1 MLLRIIY
8 SLLLFISVSSFSL
21 AQTSID
27 WETLSDVK
35 FEVKYDEKVGISY
48 EEATF
53 GPGVIPLDGQQ
64 VALTGYMIPLDG
76 FGVAY
81 ALSRNPNSSCF
92 FCGGAGPETVVE
104 LKLKPTAMRR
114 YRTDD
119 RLLFKG
125 TLQLS
130 RSNAD
135 NFTYVLLNAE
145 PVN

>member
-1 MLLRIIY
+1 MCSFV
-8 SLLLFISVSSFSL
+8 SLSL
-21 AQTSID
+21 AQTTID
-27 WETLSDVK
+27 WGTLSDVV
-35 FEVKYDEKVGISY
+35 FEVKYDENVGISY

-53 GPGVIPLDGQQ
+53 GPGVIPLEGQE
-64 VALTGYMIPLDG
+64 VAITGYMIPLDG

-92 FCGGAGPETVVE
+92 FCGGAGPETVIE
-104 LKLKPTAMRR
+104 LKLKPNAMRR

-119 RLLFKG
+119 RLLFRG
-125 TLQLS
+125 TLQIN

-135 NFTYVLLNAE
+135 NFTYVMLNAE

>member
-21 AQTSID
+21 GQTSID

-53 GPGVIPLDGQQ
+53 GPGVIPLDGQE

>member
-53 GPGVIPLDGQQ
+53 GPGVIPLDGQE

>member
-130 RSNAD
+130 ISNAD

>member
-1 MLLRIIY
+1 MYLR
-8 SLLLFISVSSFSL
+8 SLMSFLFVLSVTTLIHS
-21 AQTSID
+21 QTTID
-27 WETLSDVK
+27 WAVLSDVK
-35 FEVKYDEKVGISY
+35 FEVKYDKEIGISF

-53 GPGVIPLDGQQ
+53 GPGIVPLDGQQ

-92 FCGGAGPETVVE
+92 FCGGAGPETVIE
-104 LKLKPTAMRR
+104 LKLKPAAMRR

-125 TLQLS
+125 ILQIN
-130 RSNAD
+130 RSNLD
-135 NFTYVLLNAE
+135 NFTYVMLEAE

>member
-21 AQTSID
+21 GQTSID